1 MYDDIRVKICI
12 DELEQ
17 EIDDLVDE
25 WTPEP
30 LVAPQTPFEEAE
42 MERLPV
48 IVGLVGRE
56 SLYVYLS

>member
-1 MYDDIRVKICI
+1 VHHDTRVKTCA
-12 DELEQ
+12 DGREQ

-56 SLYVYLS
+56 SLAVYLS

>member
-1 MYDDIRVKICI
+1 VYDDIRVKICI